1 MESNE
6 FITISETFNIYQLSL
21 IPWIIGG
28 GLSLFISY
36 LSILWNIKIDFWL
49 AYRAVQLYAMY
60 S

>member
-1 MESNE
+1 MYMESNE

-36 LSILWNIKIDFWL
+36 LSIL
-49 AYRAVQLYAMY
+49 
-60 S
+60 